1 MPAII
6 FALRI
11 IIASPSKGV
20 SVIALGVGAYVNA
33 HHRSNHEITHLC
45 SLELG
50 TCLLDQHFVY
60 RAQKLLTALRTDAVR
75 KYGPHDTLLLRIQ
88 LEESRAT
95 YLYHFFGHSH
105 GIGSRGYLRL
115 AVGRLVP
122 LRRRIQRIMGPAHPM
137 TREIT
142 DLLRTALNEQL
153 DWRLD
158 DLDLRMLGPEF
169 REFGLER

>member
-1 MPAII
+1 MRRAI
-6 FALRI
+6 R
-11 IIASPSKGV
+11 G
-20 SVIALGVGAYVNA
+20 
-33 HHRSNHEITHLC
+33 SNHEITHLC

-50 TCLLDQHFVY
+50 TCLLDHNFV
-60 RAQKLLTALRTDAVR
+60 RKAQRLLCALRTDAIR
-75 KYGPHDTLLLRIQ
+75 KYEPNDSFLLRIE
-88 LEESRAT
+88 LEEARAT

-115 AVGRLVP
+115 AVGRLAP

-153 DWRLD
+153 DWRID
-158 DLDLRMLGPEF
+158 DLDLRMVGHAL
-169 REFGLER
+169 REFGVEI

>member
-11 IIASPSKGV
+11 IIASCVDGTSLTP
-20 SVIALGVGAYVNA
+20 
-33 HHRSNHEITHLC
+33 THFC

-50 TCLLDQHFVY
+50 TCLLDHHFVH
-60 RAQKLLTALRTDAVR
+60 RAQKLLAALRTDAVHN
-75 KYGPHDTLLLRIQ
+75 YGPHDSFVFRIQ
-88 LEESRAT
+88 LEEARAM

-105 GIGSRGYLRL
+105 GIGSRGCLRL
-115 AVGRLVP
+115 AVGRLVDI
-122 LRRRIQRIMGPAHPM
+122 RERIQRVMGPAHPM

-158 DLDLRMLGPEF
+158 DFDLRMLGPEF
-169 REFGLER
+169 LEFGLER